1 MQLYHLFYHE
11 YMPVSIDTL
20 REYSYVVTSEPEL
33 VVKEPEPVVL
43 ELEQKPDLLHK
54 IEQQCMKATHVQDG
68 LFWSIYI
75 AHYGYG
81 EYLRNKY
88 NYGKLEVREK
98 QQVADFILSNGLK
111 KTNYQVTRSF
121 CGEMVADL
129 TSLPRMGFSGLI
141 GMCAYYK
148 SDIYI
153 VDIVKHTYLS
163 FLHLSSF
170 KTPTPWAEMS
180 EERRTDCASLIR
192 NGVNTD
198 DSVHDTIVLYKN
210 PLHTKKFASNE
221 YFIDIGMTV
230 QSIEEI
236 QKNYYA
242 LEHYLKPL
250 KGISTYLKTDLEKIA
265 EKTVFQEK
273 PEMTIHSKQE
283 LYNAI
288 LMYLS
293 ESIE

>member
-11 YMPVSIDTL
+11 YMPVSIDKL
-20 REYSYVVTSEPEL
+20 REYSYVVTLTSEPEPL
-33 VVKEPEPVVL
+33 VKEPEPEITVKDF
-43 ELEQKPDLLHK
+43 KPDLLHK

-75 AHYGYG
+75 AYYGYG

-98 QQVADFILSNGLK
+98 QQVAEFILSNSL
-111 KTNYQVTRSF
+111 KTNYRVTRSF

-129 TSLPRMGFSGLI
+129 TSLPRMVFSGLI

-163 FLHLSSF
+163 FLN
-170 KTPTPWAEMS
+170 K
-180 EERRTDCASLIR
+180 
-192 NGVNTD
+192 D

-230 QSIEEI
+230 QSLEDILN
-236 QKNYYA
+236 NYYA

>member
-1 MQLYHLFYHE
+1 
-11 YMPVSIDTL
+11 MPVSIDTL
-20 REYSYVVTSEPEL
+20 KEYSYVVMTEPEP
-33 VVKEPEPVVL
+33 VVKEPEPVVKEPEPL
-43 ELEQKPDLLHK
+43 PLVKESELKPDLLHK

-98 QQVADFILSNGLK
+98 QQIAEFILSNNL
-111 KTNYQVTRSF
+111 KTNYRVTRSF

-129 TSLPRMGFSGLI
+129 TSLPRMVFSGLI

-148 SDIYI
+148 SNIYI

-163 FLHLSSF
+163 FLIND
-170 KTPTPWAEMS
+170 E
-180 EERRTDCASLIR
+180 
-192 NGVNTD
+192 
-198 DSVHDTIVLYKN
+198 SVRDTIILYKN

-230 QSIEEI
+230 QSLEDILN
-236 QKNYYA
+236 NYYA

-273 PEMTIHSKQE
+273 PEITVHSKQE

-293 ESIE
+293 ESIV

>member
-1 MQLYHLFYHE
+1 MQLYHIFYHE
-11 YMPVSIDTL
+11 YMPVSIDKL
-20 REYSYVVTSEPEL
+20 REYSYIMKEPEPEPL
-33 VVKEPEPVVL
+33 VKEPEPEPEPIVK
-43 ELEQKPDLLHK
+43 ESEQKLDILHK

-98 QQVADFILSNGLK
+98 QQIVEFILSTTL
-111 KTNYQVTRSF
+111 KTNYRVTRSF

-129 TSLPRMGFSGLI
+129 TSLPRMVFSGLI

-163 FLHLSSF
+163 FL
-170 KTPTPWAEMS
+170 
-180 EERRTDCASLIR
+180 
-192 NGVNTD
+192 NTD

-230 QSIEEI
+230 QSLEEI
-236 QKNYYA
+236 LNNYVA

-273 PEMTIHSKQE
+273 PKMKSDVNSKQE
-283 LYNAI
+283 LYNTI

>member
-1 MQLYHLFYHE
+1 MDILHPFSFKTPLE
-11 YMPVSIDTL
+11 RAELSERNDVSKISVPIKEDNLAIET
-20 REYSYVVTSEPEL
+20 SVVPIS
-33 VVKEPEPVVL
+33 
-43 ELEQKPDLLHK
+43 DNILHK
-54 IEQQCMKATHVQDG
+54 IEHQCMKATHVQDG

-75 AHYGYG
+75 AHYGYA

-98 QQVADFILSNGLK
+98 QQVAEFIVSNCRL
-111 KTNYQVTRSF
+111 KTNYKVTRSF

-129 TSLPRMGFSGLI
+129 TSLPRMMFSGLI
-141 GMCAYYK
+141 GMCSYYK

-163 FLHLSSF
+163 FLNTEDISS
-170 KTPTPWAEMS
+170 S
-180 EERRTDCASLIR
+180 SIL
-192 NGVNTD
+192 
-198 DSVHDTIVLYKN
+198 LYKN
-210 PLHTKKFASNE
+210 PLHTRKFASNE

-230 QSIEEI
+230 QPLQDILT
-236 QKNYYA
+236 KYYA

-250 KGISTYLKTDLEKIA
+250 KGISTYLKTDLENIA

-273 PEMTIHSKQE
+273 PELKTEVHSKQE

-293 ESIE
+293 E